1 MRAHSGDGTA
11 ANGAAFGALDVL
23 VLNARGIKSS
33 SALRIL
39 RLLCVVECAGVR
51 FKTRSRRSR
60 NGPDWNASGTLAFR
74 APLEDESATEV
85 RVSVWDK
92 RGSGH
97 KLMGSARVALTD
109 CEVEETTTTTTG
121 GMREMTLELRG
132 GKFEGGTVRLNA
144 RYRRGEKEARDS
156 FAANVN
162 VADVEPGEA
171 VEATGGTDL
180 DESLESDFSGM
191 ISVDTSMTPM
201 RGLGDGDGDEDDED
215 DDARGFDGSEDE
227 DDEWRAALKPS
238 RGRPE
243 TIPEQPTSPTS
254 SEKEKGKP
262 MTTRVHDNQMF
273 DAWANDSA
281 EDTVEVTPP
290 PMPAQSKLNDALESP
305 TSASR
310 SAALRELHTV
320 RHVKTPPRQ
329 PAAEAVPESPKRPAS
344 VPAKTTSPGR
354 AKKIESEDDLVAALL
369 SPGRRGGARVTFD
382 ERLNRTVPPP
392 RRSPVAPAS
401 ANSYPKSAVTK
412 MMSPNNLQ
420 SVNSSALFAKK
431 LFVEQS
437 KFAAPA
443 APTRADIDEARRL
456 ATMFERADAV
466 FASWS
471 W

>member
-1 MRAHSGDGTA
+1 MPTRSPATHA
-11 ANGAAFGALDVL
+11 PAGALDVL
-23 VLNARGIKSS
+23 VLHARGIKSS
-33 SALRIL
+33 STLRIL
-39 RLLCVVECAGVR
+39 RLLCVVECNGVR
-51 FKTRSRRSR
+51 FKTRSKRSR
-60 NGPDWNASGTLAFR
+60 NGPDWNASGTLTFR
-74 APLEDESATEV
+74 APVEDARATEV

-97 KLMGSARVALTD
+97 KLMGSARVALAD
-109 CEVEETTTTTTG
+109 CATVED
-121 GMREMTLELRG
+121 GMREMTLELHG
-132 GKFEGGTVRLNA
+132 GKFEGGTVRLGV
-144 RYRRGEKEARDS
+144 RYRRGEMEDDVVPR
-156 FAANVN
+156 
-162 VADVEPGEA
+162 ADVEPGEA

-201 RGLGDGDGDEDDED
+201 RGVDDDDDDVDDDED
-215 DDARGFDGSEDE
+215 DNIGQDSDE
-227 DDEWRAALKPS
+227 EDEWRAVLKPS

-243 TIPEQPTSPTS
+243 TIPEQPTSS
-254 SEKEKGKP
+254 ASLERENGKGK
-262 MTTRVHDNQMF
+262 TRMHDNQMF

-290 PMPAQSKLNDALESP
+290 PMPVESKLNGALESP
-305 TSASR
+305 TSASQ

-320 RHVKTPPRQ
+320 RHVKTPPKQ
-329 PAAEAVPESPKRPAS
+329 PAIEAVPESPKRPAS
-344 VPAKTTSPGR
+344 VPAKTTSPRR

-369 SPGRRGGARVTFD
+369 SPTRRVTFD

-392 RRSPVAPAS
+392 RRSLVAPAS
-401 ANSYPKSAVTK
+401 VDSYPKSAVSK
-412 MMSPNNLQ
+412 MMASPNKRPG
-420 SVNSSALFAKK
+420 VNSSALFAKK

>member
-1 MRAHSGDGTA
+1 MPTRSPATHA
-11 ANGAAFGALDVL
+11 PAGALDVL
-23 VLNARGIKSS
+23 VLHARGIKSS
-33 SALRIL
+33 STLRIL

-51 FKTRSRRSR
+51 FKTRSKRSR
-60 NGPDWNASGTLAFR
+60 NGPDWNASGTLTFR
-74 APLEDESATEV
+74 APVEDARATEV

-97 KLMGSARVALTD
+97 KLMGSASVALADCANDDDDTTD
-109 CEVEETTTTTTG
+109 
-121 GMREMTLELRG
+121 GMREMTLELQG
-132 GKFEGGTVRLNA
+132 GKFEGGTVRLGV
-144 RYRRGEKEARDS
+144 RYRRGEMEDDVVPR
-156 FAANVN
+156 
-162 VADVEPGEA
+162 ADVEPGEA

-201 RGLGDGDGDEDDED
+201 REVDADDVDDDDED
-215 DDARGFDGSEDE
+215 IGQGSDE
-227 DDEWRAALKPS
+227 EDEWRAVLKPS
-238 RGRPE
+238 RERPE
-243 TIPEQPTSPTS
+243 TIPEQPTSSAS
-254 SEKEKGKP
+254 SERENGKGKT
-262 MTTRVHDNQMF
+262 TTRVHDNQMF

-290 PMPAQSKLNDALESP
+290 PMPVESKLNGALESP
-305 TSASR
+305 TSASQ

-320 RHVKTPPRQ
+320 RHVKTPPKQ
-329 PAAEAVPESPKRPAS
+329 PAIEAVPESPKRPAS
-344 VPAKTTSPGR
+344 VPAKPTSPRR

-369 SPGRRGGARVTFD
+369 SPTRRVTFD

-401 ANSYPKSAVTK
+401 ADSYPKSAVTK
-412 MMSPNNLQ
+412 MMASPNKL
-420 SVNSSALFAKK
+420 SGVNSSALFAKK

-437 KFAAPA
+437 KFAAPD

>member
-1 MRAHSGDGTA
+1 MTTTHRPATNAPAGS
-11 ANGAAFGALDVL
+11 LDVL

-33 SALRIL
+33 STLRIL

-51 FKTRSRRSR
+51 FKTRSKRSR
-60 NGPDWNASGTLAFR
+60 NGPDWNASGTLTFR
-74 APLEDESATEV
+74 APVEDARATEV

-97 KLMGSARVALTD
+97 KLMGSARVALADCAPFDDDDDDTTD
-109 CEVEETTTTTTG
+109 
-121 GMREMTLELRG
+121 GMREMTLELQG
-132 GKFEGGTVRLNA
+132 GKFEGGTVRLRV
-144 RYRRGEKEARDS
+144 RYRRGEMEDGVVPR
-156 FAANVN
+156 
-162 VADVEPGEA
+162 ADVEPGEA

-201 RGLGDGDGDEDDED
+201 RGVD
-215 DDARGFDGSEDE
+215 DDVDVDDDDIGRDSDE
-227 DDEWRAALKPS
+227 EDEWRAVLKPS

-243 TIPEQPTSPTS
+243 TIPEQPTSSGS
-254 SEKEKGKP
+254 SEMETGKEK
-262 MTTRVHDNQMF
+262 TTTTTTTARVHDNQMF

-290 PMPAQSKLNDALESP
+290 PMPVESKLNGALESP
-305 TSASR
+305 TSASQ

-320 RHVKTPPRQ
+320 RHVKTPPKQ
-329 PAAEAVPESPKRPAS
+329 PAIEVVPESPKRPAS
-344 VPAKTTSPGR
+344 VPAKTTSPRR

-369 SPGRRGGARVTFD
+369 SPARRVTFD

-401 ANSYPKSAVTK
+401 ADSYPKSAVGK
-412 MMSPNNLQ
+412 MMASPNKPPG
-420 SVNSSALFAKK
+420 VNSSALFAKK